1 MRLAVSLYG
10 TRVGALQGDAR
21 TFDFTPSEV
30 GIARFGMN
38 SRVLSVSI
46 PLTPVLRRG
55 HANRRRNWFG
65 ELLPEGDQLDYM
77 LAQGNL
83 RRGDTL
89 AFLARYGR
97 DVAGALQFWDLG
109 DPTEPQTPA
118 LKPLSDS
125 DVRHLLEDPIGAP
138 LANQGTLGKSS
149 LGGVQPKIVLAQ
161 TKHGWSQALGG
172 HPTTHILK
180 PQLPGAHETVI
191 FDEEYGARIARSLVL
206 ANFDTWIEDFA
217 GLPTLVIERYDRANG
232 ERIHQEDFNQVLGA
246 QGNEKYQEVGG
257 IVSLKRIAE
266 ALRRNSL
273 QPDLTVLAKMTILS
287 VALGNLD
294 MHAKNL
300 GLLHLT
306 NGDVRLAPAYDVV
319 PQAHMNNDGKLALAV
334 NKVYR
339 HRDVTRQDLSA
350 ELKAWGLRH
359 PDAVIEQTL
368 GEIASA
374 VDSEVPLPGA
384 DGGLQEEIAGFVR
397 NLQEGRTVG
406 LPLAG

>member
-1 MRLAVSLYG
+1 MADLRPEL
-10 TRVGALQGDAR
+10 R
-21 TFDFTPSEV
+21 
-30 GIARFGMN
+30 
-38 SRVLSVSI
+38 
-46 PLTPVLRRG
+46 TPVASRLRPGPQRCQPRPLFQ
-55 HANRRRNWFG
+55 H
-65 ELLPEGDQLDYM
+65 
-77 LAQGNL
+77 
-83 RRGDTL
+83 
-89 AFLARYGR
+89 

-273 QPDLTVLAKMTILS
+273 QPDLTVLARIL
-287 VALGNLD
+287 
-294 MHAKNL
+294 KNM
-300 GLLHLT
+300 G
-306 NGDVRLAPAYDVV
+306 Y
-319 PQAHMNNDGKLALAV
+319 
-334 NKVYR
+334 
-339 HRDVTRQDLSA
+339 
-350 ELKAWGLRH
+350 
-359 PDAVIEQTL
+359 
-368 GEIASA
+368 
-374 VDSEVPLPGA
+374 
-384 DGGLQEEIAGFVR
+384 
-397 NLQEGRTVG
+397 
-406 LPLAG
+406 